1 MREEVREGTVLF
13 ASDDSDQSIQEAR
26 EYIREKRLTGD
37 DCRIIRKAGSVMVVA
52 KRSPE
57 SWRTH
62 DNT

>member
-1 MREEVREGTVLF
+1 MREAVREGTILY

-26 EYIREKRLTGD
+26 EYIARTGLTED